1 MSKEDRVA
9 INGVGI
15 AESVIGGTKAAAK
28 TNAQRAAEAAASA
41 KKYGWTPT
49 STGFNLVQAR
59 VAPTGNISSYTF
71 DEGKTSKADGTQPKI
86 VYTGK
91 KTTQPA
97 ATTPATPK
105 APTTP
110 TTSAADKY
118 KAFVNA
124 PDNYGGNR
132 SGGGGGGG
140 SSSGSAATP
149 DKLVGMFDR
158 TGGLPTGTTGAAAAA
173 PATPSQQAQALA
185 RMNALTRPELTDTYA
200 GRIAEMEA
208 NPYAAYDPKYIPQ
221 MDELMGRLQNRQ
233 FRYAQSEDPL
243 YRQYA
248 ARYQQQ
254 ARQGMQDTMG
264 QAAALTG
271 GYGSS
276 YGTTAAQQA
285 YANTMNGMNDKA
297 LELYN
302 LAKDRYDPE
311 GDEMRSNLSA
321 LGQMEDRNRSMYDSD
336 RAEWHQRL
344 NDLRAGQQTEYQR
357 YADQL
362 AQYNT
367 DYNNA
372 WNQYAYW
379 EDLAEKKRQFDA
391 DLAYKRAALAFKNT
405 K

>member
-1 MSKEDRVA
+1 MSEKKNDWLTNNPATRTLSA
-9 INGVGI
+9 IGQTVGGWLGL
-15 AESVIGGTKAAAK
+15 GGNKNTTKA
-28 TNAQRAAEAAASA
+28 TGTPYVSA
-41 KKYGWTPT
+41 DGNKSNTVTYTPT
-49 STGFNLVQAR
+49 GQIQHPVTST
-59 VAPTGNISSYTF
+59 PTTTGTTGGN
-71 DEGKTSKADGTQPKI
+71 K
-86 VYTGK
+86 
-91 KTTQPA
+91 PA
-97 ATTPATPK
+97 ATQ
-105 APTTP
+105 
-110 TTSAADKY
+110 SAIDKY
-118 KAFVNA
+118 KAFLA
-124 PDNYGGNR
+124 LPDNYGGNR
-132 SGGGGGGG
+132 SSGGGGGG
-140 SSSGSAATP
+140 SAGTTSLAG
-149 DKLVGMFDR
+149 DKLAMY
-158 TGGLPTGTTGAAAAA
+158 TGGRAGLPTGTTAAAAEAAAAAA
-173 PATPSQQAQALA
+173 PTAQQTALE
-185 RMNALTRPELTDTYA
+185 RMNGLQRPMLNDTYA

-221 MDELMGRLQNRQ
+221 MDALMDRLQNRQ

-248 ARYQQQ
+248 ARYQDQ
-254 ARQGMQDTMG
+254 ARRGMQDTMG

-276 YGTTAAQQA
+276 YAARAGQQA
-285 YANTMNGMNDKA
+285 YADTMNGMNDKA

-302 LAKDRYDPE
+302 AAKDRYDTE
-311 GDEMRSNLSA
+311 GSEIRSNLSA

-379 EDLAEKKRQFDA
+379 EDLAEKRREFDA
-391 DLAYKRAALAFKNT
+391 DLAYKRAALAAKSV
-405 K
+405 

>member
-1 MSKEDRVA
+1 MSEKKNDWLTNNPATRTLSAIGQTIGGWLGLGGNNNTTRATGTPYVSADGNKTNTVTYTPTGMIQHPVMSKP
-9 INGVGI
+9 
-15 AESVIGGTKAAAK
+15 AEKKA
-28 TNAQRAAEAAASA
+28 N
-41 KKYGWTPT
+41 
-49 STGFNLVQAR
+49 
-59 VAPTGNISSYTF
+59 
-71 DEGKTSKADGTQPKI
+71 
-86 VYTGK
+86 
-91 KTTQPA
+91 
-97 ATTPATPK
+97 TPK
-105 APTTP
+105 TP
-110 TTSAADKY
+110 SATAIDKY

-124 PDNYGGNR
+124 PDTYGGNR
-132 SGGGGGGG
+132 SGGGGGG

-149 DKLVGMFDR
+149 DKLVGMFGRD
-158 TGGLPTGTTGAAAAA
+158 TGALPTGTTGAAAAA

-185 RMNALTRPELTDTYA
+185 RMSALTRPELTDTYA

-285 YANTMNGMNDKA
+285 YADTMNGMNDKA

-302 LAKDRYDPE
+302 LAKDRYDTE
-311 GDEMRSNLSA
+311 GDEMRANLSA

-391 DLAYKRAALAFKNT
+391 DLAYKRAALAFKGS

>member
-1 MSKEDRVA
+1 MANQKDLVQNASTMALAGLRAAIPKSKTQVTLQ
-9 INGVGI
+9 GI
-15 AESVIGGTKAAAK
+15 AAQAPGYTTPSMVIQKNAGPLKLNTTKESANQAAVLYNANKSTSGKATTK
-28 TNAQRAAEAAASA
+28 T
-41 KKYGWTPT
+41 
-49 STGFNLVQAR
+49 
-59 VAPTGNISSYTF
+59 
-71 DEGKTSKADGTQPKI
+71 
-86 VYTGK
+86 
-91 KTTQPA
+91 PA
-97 ATTPATPK
+97 ATQ
-105 APTTP
+105 
-110 TTSAADKY
+110 SAADKY

-132 SGGGGGGG
+132 SGGGGGG
-140 SSSGSAATP
+140 SSSGSAAATP
-149 DKLVGMFDR
+149 DKLVGMFSRD
-158 TGGLPTGTTGAAAAA
+158 TGALPTGTTGTAAAA

-208 NPYAAYDPKYIPQ
+208 NPYAPYDPKYIPQ

-285 YANTMNGMNDKA
+285 YADTMNGMNDKA
-297 LELYN
+297 LELYR
-302 LAKDRYDPE
+302 LAKDRYDTE
-311 GDEMRSNLSA
+311 GDEMRANLSA

-391 DLAYKRAALAFKNT
+391 DLAYKRAALAFKGS

>member
-1 MSKEDRVA
+1 MANQKDLVQNASTMALAGLRAAIPKSKTQVTLQ
-9 INGVGI
+9 GI
-15 AESVIGGTKAAAK
+15 AAQAPGYTTPSMVIQKGAGPLKLNTTKESANQAAVLYNANKSTSGKATTK
-28 TNAQRAAEAAASA
+28 T
-41 KKYGWTPT
+41 
-49 STGFNLVQAR
+49 
-59 VAPTGNISSYTF
+59 
-71 DEGKTSKADGTQPKI
+71 
-86 VYTGK
+86 
-91 KTTQPA
+91 PA
-97 ATTPATPK
+97 ATQ
-105 APTTP
+105 
-110 TTSAADKY
+110 SAADKY

-124 PDNYGGNR
+124 PDTYGGNR
-132 SGGGGGGG
+132 SGGGSGGG

-149 DKLVGMFDR
+149 DKLVGMFSRD
-158 TGGLPTGTTGAAAAA
+158 TGALPTGTTGAAAAA

-297 LELYN
+297 MELYQ
-302 LAKDRYDPE
+302 LAKDRYDTE

-391 DLAYKRAALAFKNT
+391 DLAYKRAALAFKG

>member
-1 MSKEDRVA
+1 MGPNMVEKIAAGLHYLVNNDKPKA
-9 INGVGI
+9 GVTFTDPGGNRI
-15 AESVIGGTKAAAK
+15 AYQTAGKA
-28 TNAQRAAEAAASA
+28 
-41 KKYGWTPT
+41 
-49 STGFNLVQAR
+49 
-59 VAPTGNISSYTF
+59 
-71 DEGKTSKADGTQPKI
+71 
-86 VYTGK
+86 
-91 KTTQPA
+91 TQPA
-97 ATTPATPK
+97 PLKYVGDNSVNKPKENGGGNTPKAPATPK
-105 APTTP
+105 TP
-110 TTSAADKY
+110 AATQSAADKY

-124 PDNYGGNR
+124 PDTYGGNR

-140 SSSGSAATP
+140 SSSGSTAATP
-149 DKLVGMFDR
+149 DKLVGMFSRD
-158 TGGLPTGTTGAAAAA
+158 TGALPTGTTGAAAAA

-200 GRIAEMEA
+200 ARIAEMEA

-285 YANTMNGMNDKA
+285 YATTMTGMNDKA

-302 LAKDRYDPE
+302 LAKDRYDTE
-311 GDEMRSNLSA
+311 GDEMRANLSA
-321 LGQMEDRNRSMYDSD
+321 LGQMEDRNLSMYDSD

-391 DLAYKRAALAFKNT
+391 DLAYKRAALAFKST

>member
-1 MSKEDRVA
+1 MA
-9 INGVGI
+9 L
-15 AESVIGGTKAAAK
+15 GTKTVETAANWLGNLLGINKNTTPAK
-28 TNAQRAAEAAASA
+28 AGVTFTDP
-41 KKYGWTPT
+41 G
-49 STGFNLVQAR
+49 
-59 VAPTGNISSYTF
+59 GNRIAYQTA
-71 DEGKTSKADGTQPKI
+71 GTATQPSPMKY
-86 VYTGK
+86 VGDSSVK
-91 KTTQPA
+91 KTTTTTSGNKPKTPA
-97 ATTPATPK
+97 ATQ
-105 APTTP
+105 
-110 TTSAADKY
+110 SAADKY

-124 PDNYGGNR
+124 PDTYGGNR

-149 DKLVGMFDR
+149 DKLVGMFSRD
-158 TGGLPTGTTGAAAAA
+158 TGALPTGTTGAAAAA

-285 YANTMNGMNDKA
+285 YADTMNGMNDKA

-302 LAKDRYDPE
+302 LAKDRYDTE
-311 GDEMRSNLSA
+311 GDEMRANLSA

-391 DLAYKRAALAFKNT
+391 DLAYKRAALAFKGS